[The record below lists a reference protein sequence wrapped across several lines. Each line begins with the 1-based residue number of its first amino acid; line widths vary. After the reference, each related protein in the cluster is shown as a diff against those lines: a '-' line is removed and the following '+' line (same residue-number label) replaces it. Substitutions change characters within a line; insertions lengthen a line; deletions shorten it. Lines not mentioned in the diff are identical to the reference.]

1 MRRALS
7 HRDFRWLW
15 AGQSASTIGDQVSL
29 VAIAALVISAG
40 HGASGLGLVLAGRSA
55 ALVLLMIAGGL
66 VADRLP
72 RTLVMRS
79 ADAVRV
85 GALVALALLPHE
97 APLLAFAGLA
107 FVIGG
112 GEAFFQ
118 PAYQAVVPS
127 LVPDRDLQP
136 ANALTALTRQV
147 AMVIGPGVAGVLLAV
162 FDPRAALWADAA
174 TFVVSFATLLAIREP
189 AIEARSEHASI
200 TGELREGVTAVID
213 RPWIGLVILM
223 AMIQLLFVI
232 APWLVLLPIVASD
245 ELGGTDVY
253 GALLAV
259 MGVGAI
265 VGAVVAARW
274 RPRLPGLVSLLAL
287 VPPGL
292 ALLVLIGP
300 AALPIVGAACLIA
313 GVGEALFEVY
323 WVTGLQRDVPNRLLA
338 RVSSLDYV
346 GSLALL
352 PLGFALTGPAVDA
365 FGRDAVLIFGV
376 AVALVTTVPLL
387 FVASVR
393 RFSSAEPL
401 AATAAR

>member
-1 MRRALS
+1 
-7 HRDFRWLW
+7 
-15 AGQSASTIGDQVSL
+15 
-29 VAIAALVISAG
+29 
-40 HGASGLGLVLAGRSA
+40 
-55 ALVLLMIAGGL
+55 
-66 VADRLP
+66 
-72 RTLVMRS
+72 
-79 ADAVRV
+79 
-85 GALVALALLPHE
+85 
-97 APLLAFAGLA
+97 
-107 FVIGG
+107 
-112 GEAFFQ
+112 
-118 PAYQAVVPS
+118 
-127 LVPDRDLQP
+127 
-136 ANALTALTRQV
+136 
-147 AMVIGPGVAGVLLAV
+147 
-162 FDPRAALWADAA
+162 
-174 TFVVSFATLLAIREP
+174 
-189 AIEARSEHASI
+189 
-200 TGELREGVTAVID
+200 
-213 RPWIGLVILM
+213 
-223 AMIQLLFVI
+223 VI

-376 AVALVTTVPLL
+376 VVALVTTVPLL

-393 RFSSAEPL
+393 RFSSVEPL